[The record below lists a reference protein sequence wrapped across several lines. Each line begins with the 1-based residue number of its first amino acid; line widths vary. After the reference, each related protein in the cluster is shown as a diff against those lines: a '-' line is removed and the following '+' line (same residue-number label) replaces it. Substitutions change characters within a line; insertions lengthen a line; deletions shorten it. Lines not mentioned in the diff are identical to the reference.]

1 MLWGTWK
8 PDYPPVR
15 WHFTSKIQQAILF
28 ILPSF
33 ITHEF
38 SLFSGSSKPQE
49 NILPPDRGTSKT
61 YWDTKPNCP
70 YSVNSPQS
78 EQLSPCRLSLI
89 SGFSVFLFS
98 WVMVGGTTQKKGL
111 SRHERPNISHHS
123 TATDPSVQE
132 LALAAVWWHRE
143 RLTCGLAGNLWGF
156 QRTVLGF
163 KWILWP
169 GNNWIKYPGLVS
181 MDSGG
186 CGCIQTE
193 LRWSVI
199 VSLGEYLAFVAFW
212 WLRVSFMRQ
221 NLCKCFSFYSGHIAQ
236 EMKCHKGKKAH

>member
-1 MLWGTWK
+1 M
-8 PDYPPVR
+8 
-15 WHFTSKIQQAILF
+15 
-28 ILPSF
+28 
-33 ITHEF
+33 
-38 SLFSGSSKPQE
+38 
-49 NILPPDRGTSKT
+49 
-61 YWDTKPNCP
+61 
-70 YSVNSPQS
+70 
-78 EQLSPCRLSLI
+78 

-132 LALAAVWWHRE
+132 LALAAVWWRRE
-143 RLTCGLAGNLWGF
+143 RWTCGLAGNLWGF

-169 GNNWIKYPGLVS
+169 GNNWIKYPGLVN

-186 CGCIQTE
+186 CGCIKTE

-199 VSLGEYLAFVAFW
+199 VSSGEYSAFVAFW
-212 WLRVSFMRQ
+212 WLRVSFMRKIYASASLFTVATLPRKW
-221 NLCKCFSFYSGHIAQ
+221 NVIRGKKLIRW
-236 EMKCHKGKKAH
+236 CHKWFSKVSENLWLT